1 MFIKTF
7 KKQVKSVECTNRF
20 IKYFLRVHLGFSF
33 FWPLFLRFVATQ
45 EIWHTI
51 DGAEYD
57 TEFFRG
63 GVGWEMQMN
72 TNKIPQ
78 AEKIMPGIKIN

>member
-1 MFIKTF
+1 LVHATDLLNIFLECIWAFLFI
-7 KKQVKSVECTNRF
+7 
-20 IKYFLRVHLGFSF
+20 
-33 FWPLFLRFVATQ
+33 WPLFLRFVATR

-51 DGAEYD
+51 DGAAND

-72 TNKIPQ
+72 TNKVPQ